1 MVRTTRTIAALLT
14 GLLATLAF
22 ASSAPAS
29 KSQQTIFD
37 ATNDLLRA
45 RSVQARSNV
54 LDQLDSLGV
63 DTVRVVVP
71 WRQIVP
77 APGAPAPPAGFDPTD
92 PADFTGGEIATLDA
106 VVRGA
111 AARGMRVLLTPSS
124 PIPNWA
130 SRSGRSSLADPIPG
144 QYRKLITGL
153 GRRYSGTFGGLL
165 CSEFLASLGICVP
178 QQVLIEPI
186 PRVDFWSFYNEPNL
200 ELFLKPQFRR
210 GKPVAGSTYRSLYLA
225 GRRGLAASGHDA
237 DTVLIGETA
246 PGPGRTGTDPI
257 EFLRGVF
264 CLDRSFRRRASCAPL
279 DAAGW
284 AHHPYDPR
292 GTPFASSSRKLVT
305 VPSIAKMTG
314 ALSKAASRGATSQ
327 RLPIYVTEYGVES
340 LPDRVL
346 GVSFQRQAEFLGIG
360 EYLLW
365 LNPGIRSFAQ
375 YLLSDDDPGHETSFQ
390 TGLRRHS
397 GAAKPSYSS
406 FPITLVVRRL
416 RSGQL
421 RFWGHVRPAD
431 GTVEVLVRDERSRLV
446 RRIGTNPAG
455 YFTFAAAAR
464 GATRWS
470 ASTALPGGRHL
481 QGPRVRAYGF

>member
-200 ELFLKPQFRR
+200 ELFLKPQIPPRQ
-210 GKPVAGSTYRSLYLA
+210 A
-225 GRRGLAASGHDA
+225 GRRLHLQVAVPRRQA
-237 DTVLIGETA
+237 
-246 PGPGRTGTDPI
+246 GPG
-257 EFLRGVF
+257 GVRARRRHGPDRR
-264 CLDRSFRRRASCAPL
+264 DRSRPGAHRDRPDRVPPRRLLPRLARSAAARPARRSTLPAGRTTPTTRAARRLPPRRAS
-279 DAAGW
+279 W
-284 AHHPYDPR
+284 
-292 GTPFASSSRKLVT
+292 S
-305 VPSIAKMTG
+305 PS
-314 ALSKAASRGATSQ
+314 
-327 RLPIYVTEYGVES
+327 P
-340 LPDRVL
+340 
-346 GVSFQRQAEFLGIG
+346 
-360 EYLLW
+360 
-365 LNPGIRSFAQ
+365 
-375 YLLSDDDPGHETSFQ
+375 
-390 TGLRRHS
+390 
-397 GAAKPSYSS
+397 
-406 FPITLVVRRL
+406 
-416 RSGQL
+416 
-421 RFWGHVRPAD
+421 
-431 GTVEVLVRDERSRLV
+431 RSR
-446 RRIGTNPAG
+446 R
-455 YFTFAAAAR
+455 
-464 GATRWS
+464 
-470 ASTALPGGRHL
+470 
-481 QGPRVRAYGF
+481 